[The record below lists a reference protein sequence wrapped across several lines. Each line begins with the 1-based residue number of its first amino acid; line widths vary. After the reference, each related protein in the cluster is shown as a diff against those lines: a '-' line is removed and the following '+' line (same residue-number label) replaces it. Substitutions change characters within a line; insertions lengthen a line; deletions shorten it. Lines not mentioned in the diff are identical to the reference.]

1 MRTCTTFTLFSTR
14 IQTSTICF
22 TNLSCG
28 SYRSNWQNAFCFAP
42 TAIGQSMRSSVLES
56 RILGYCVNRFLGN
69 GAILTHGQG
78 VLDTPLPELQIMI
91 KPQHGYRPS

>member
-1 MRTCTTFTLFSTR
+1 
-14 IQTSTICF
+14 
-22 TNLSCG
+22 
-28 SYRSNWQNAFCFAP
+28 
-42 TAIGQSMRSSVLES
+42 MRSSVLES